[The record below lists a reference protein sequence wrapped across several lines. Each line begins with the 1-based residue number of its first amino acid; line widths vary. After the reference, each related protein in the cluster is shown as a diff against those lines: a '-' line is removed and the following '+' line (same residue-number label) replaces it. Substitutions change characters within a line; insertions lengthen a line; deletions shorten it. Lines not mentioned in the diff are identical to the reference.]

1 MILALSAILVANMSA
16 QEQKKE
22 GKERKQFTKEERID
36 FDTKRLTNELMLSDQ
51 QAEKFAATYR
61 DYRNEVD
68 ELFQRG
74 EERKQFEPGKEI
86 TDKELDQFAK
96 QRFARMK
103 QFAALQE
110 KYYDKFR
117 KDLSAR
123 QVEKVMNIKDHC
135 GKKACCDQKGHR
147 HGEGEEKGGRKGE
160 DQKPKAERHL
170 RSK

>member
-1 MILALSAILVANMSA
+1 MKRLMILAISAILVANMSA

-68 ELFQRG
+68 ELFQKG
-74 EERKQFEPGKEI
+74 EGKKQFEPGKEF

-103 QFAALQE
+103 KFAALQE
-110 KYYDKFR
+110 KFYDKFR

-123 QVEKVMNIKDHC
+123 QVEKVLNLREQF
-135 GKKACCDQKGHR
+135 GKKVCCDQKGHK
-147 HGEGEEKGGRKGE
+147 HGNCEKKGPKHEGKK
-160 DQKPKAERHL
+160 
-170 RSK
+170 